1 MVSFID
7 LSTSQDQLIRSEVK
21 QLEQHGG
28 WSDNVKTRELMGIG
42 TLTLICGT
50 SLPISSLF
58 TSNQSCKLLFTWF
71 LQPSLTSLRNLHL
84 FFSLLICDFSSCFIV
99 YSYRGEVIESTP
111 FFSLW

>member
-42 TLTLICGT
+42 TLTLIYGGK
-50 SLPISSLF
+50 
-58 TSNQSCKLLFTWF
+58 KL
-71 LQPSLTSLRNLHL
+71 
-84 FFSLLICDFSSCFIV
+84 
-99 YSYRGEVIESTP
+99 
-111 FFSLW
+111 